1 MFIERFSSLK
11 SNNLVF
17 YRMSFLLIIY
27 NIFSVALIV
36 WGAGDMIYML
46 ISQQHAGFE
55 EIKAGGGI
63 LSDLGKAILA
73 MATGLMCF
81 FVGVVTV
88 NLNKL
93 MKNNSEQ

>member
-1 MFIERFSSLK
+1 MFIERFSSLI

-17 YRMSFLLIIY
+17 YRINYLLIIY
-27 NIFSVALIV
+27 YIFSVTLIL

-46 ISQQHAGFE
+46 FSQQVTGFE

-63 LSDLGKAILA
+63 LSDFGKAILA

-93 MKNNSEQ
+93 MNNNSEQ